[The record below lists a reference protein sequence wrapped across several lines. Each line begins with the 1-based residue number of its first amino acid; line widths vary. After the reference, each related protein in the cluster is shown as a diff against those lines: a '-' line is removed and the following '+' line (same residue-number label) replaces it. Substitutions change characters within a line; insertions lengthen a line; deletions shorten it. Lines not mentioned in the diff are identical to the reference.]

1 MVVLKA
7 AEIRGLEE
15 CAVES
20 GVSME
25 TLMENAGA
33 AVAAYIGEQIE
44 VRGKSAVILC
54 GKGNNGGDGFVAARH
69 LANAG
74 LAVRLY
80 LVEGEPVTTDAIYNC
95 GLAREMGLPVLAADT
110 LDEPEQAEFLQ
121 SADLILD
128 GVYGT
133 GFHGTLRP
141 EGLAAARRMNDAP
154 GKVLAL
160 DLPSGLEADSG
171 TAAEGAV
178 QADLTVTFHA
188 AKPCHRL
195 AAAQCGRV
203 EVADI
208 GIGTALQL

>member
-1 MVVLKA
+1 MSEVTA
-7 AEIRGLEE
+7 AEMKRLEQQADAAGL
-15 CAVES
+15 S
-20 GVSME
+20 YRQM
-25 TLMENAGA
+25 MENAGA
-33 AVAAYIGEQIE
+33 AAAALALRTWPGA
-44 VRGKSAVILC
+44 KSAAVFC
-54 GKGNNGGDGFVAARH
+54 VKGNNGGDGFVAARH

-154 GKVLAL
+154 GRVLAL

>member
-1 MVVLKA
+1 MNEVTA
-7 AEIRGLEE
+7 AEMKQLEQRADAAGL
-15 CAVES
+15 S
-20 GVSME
+20 YRQM
-25 TLMENAGA
+25 MENAGA
-33 AVAAYIGEQIE
+33 AAARLALRAVPEA
-44 VRGKSAVILC
+44 KSAAIFC

-80 LVEGEPVTTDAIYNC
+80 LVEGEPVTTDAVYNC
-95 GLAREMGLPVLAADT
+95 GLARDMGLPVLA
-110 LDEPEQAEFLQ
+110 LDALNQPEQAEFLKG
-121 SADLILD
+121 ADLVLD

-133 GFHGTLRP
+133 GFHGALRP
-141 EGLAAARRMNDAP
+141 AGLAAARWMNEAP

-171 TAAEGAV
+171 NAAEGAV
-178 QADLTVTFHA
+178 QAELTVTFHA

-195 AAAQCGRV
+195 AAARCGRV

-208 GIGTALQL
+208 GSTAVLNP

>member
-1 MVVLKA
+1 MSEVTA
-7 AEIRGLEE
+7 AEMKRLEQQADAAGL
-15 CAVES
+15 S
-20 GVSME
+20 YRQM
-25 TLMENAGA
+25 MENAGA
-33 AVAAYIGEQIE
+33 AAAALALRTWPGA
-44 VRGKSAVILC
+44 KSAVVFC

-95 GLAREMGLPVLAADT
+95 GLAREMSLPVLAADA
-110 LDEPEQAEFLQ
+110 LDEPEQADFLQ
-121 SADLILD
+121 GADIILD

-141 EGLAAARRMNDAP
+141 EGLAAARWMNEEP
-154 GKVLAL
+154 GRVLAL

-208 GIGTALQL
+208 GIGTALQK

>member
-1 MVVLKA
+1 MNEVTA
-7 AEIRGLEE
+7 AEMKQLEQRADAAGL
-15 CAVES
+15 S
-20 GVSME
+20 YRQM
-25 TLMENAGA
+25 MENAGA
-33 AVAAYIGEQIE
+33 AAAELSLRAVPE
-44 VRGKSAVILC
+44 AKSAAIFC

-74 LAVRLY
+74 LAVRIF
-80 LVEGEPVTTDAIYNC
+80 LVEGEPVTTDAVYNC
-95 GLAREMGLPVLAADT
+95 GLARDMGLPVLA
-110 LDEPEQAEFLQ
+110 LDALNQPEQAEFLKG
-121 SADLILD
+121 ADLVLD

-133 GFHGTLRP
+133 GFHGALRP
-141 EGLAAARRMNDAP
+141 AGLAAARWMNEAP

-171 TAAEGAV
+171 IAAEGAV
-178 QADLTVTFHA
+178 QAQLTVTFHA

-208 GIGTALQL
+208 GITAVLNP

>member
-1 MVVLKA
+1 MSEVTA
-7 AEIRGLEE
+7 AEMKRLEQQADAAGL
-15 CAVES
+15 S
-20 GVSME
+20 YRQM
-25 TLMENAGA
+25 MENAGA
-33 AVAAYIGEQIE
+33 AAAALALRAWPAAKSVA
-44 VRGKSAVILC
+44 VFC

-95 GLAREMGLPVLAADT
+95 GLAREMGLPVLAADA
-110 LDEPEQAEFLQ
+110 LDEPEQADFLQ
-121 SADLILD
+121 NADIILD

-141 EGLAAARRMNDAP
+141 EGLAAARWMNEAP
-154 GKVLAL
+154 GRVLAL

-171 TAAEGAV
+171 TAAEGTV

-208 GIGTALQL
+208 GIGTALQK

>member
-1 MVVLKA
+1 MSEVTA
-7 AEIRGLEE
+7 AEMKRLEQQADAAGL
-15 CAVES
+15 S
-20 GVSME
+20 YRQM
-25 TLMENAGA
+25 MENAGA
-33 AVAAYIGEQIE
+33 AAAALAL
-44 VRGKSAVILC
+44 RAWPAAKSAAVFC

-80 LVEGEPVTTDAIYNC
+80 LVEGGPVTTDAIYNC

-110 LDEPEQAEFLQ
+110 LDGPEQAAFLQ

-154 GKVLAL
+154 GRVLAL

-178 QADLTVTFHA
+178 QADVTVTFHA

-208 GIGTALQL
+208 GIGTALQK

>member
-1 MVVLKA
+1 MNEVTA
-7 AEIRGLEE
+7 AEMKQLEQQADATGL
-15 CAVES
+15 S
-20 GVSME
+20 YRQM
-25 TLMENAGA
+25 MENAGA
-33 AVAAYIGEQIE
+33 AAARLALRA
-44 VRGKSAVILC
+44 VREAKSAAIFC

-74 LAVRLY
+74 LAVRIF
-80 LVEGEPVTTDAIYNC
+80 LVEGEPVTTDAVYNC
-95 GLAREMGLPVLAADT
+95 GLARDMGLPVLA
-110 LDEPEQAEFLQ
+110 LDALNQPEQAEFLKG
-121 SADLILD
+121 ADLILD

-133 GFHGTLRP
+133 GFHGALRP
-141 EGLAAARRMNDAP
+141 AGLAAARWMNEAP

-171 TAAEGAV
+171 IAAEGAV
-178 QADLTVTFHA
+178 QAQLTVTFHA

-208 GIGTALQL
+208 GITAVLNP

>member
-1 MVVLKA
+1 MNEVTA
-7 AEIRGLEE
+7 AEMKQLEQRADAAGL
-15 CAVES
+15 S
-20 GVSME
+20 YRQM
-25 TLMENAGA
+25 MENAGA
-33 AVAAYIGEQIE
+33 AAARLALRA
-44 VRGKSAVILC
+44 VREAKSAAIFC

-74 LAVRLY
+74 LAVRIF
-80 LVEGEPVTTDAIYNC
+80 LVEGEPVTTDAVYNC
-95 GLAREMGLPVLAADT
+95 GLARDMGLPVLA
-110 LDEPEQAEFLQ
+110 LDALNQPEQAEFLKG
-121 SADLILD
+121 ADLILD

-133 GFHGTLRP
+133 GFHGALRP
-141 EGLAAARRMNDAP
+141 AGLAAARWMNEAP

-171 TAAEGAV
+171 IAAEGAV
-178 QADLTVTFHA
+178 QAQLTVTFHA

-208 GIGTALQL
+208 GITAVLNP

>member
-1 MVVLKA
+1 MNEVTA
-7 AEIRGLEE
+7 AEMKQLEQRADAAGL
-15 CAVES
+15 S
-20 GVSME
+20 YRQM
-25 TLMENAGA
+25 MENAGA
-33 AVAAYIGEQIE
+33 AAARLALRAVPEA
-44 VRGKSAVILC
+44 KSAAIFC

-74 LAVRLY
+74 LAVRIF
-80 LVEGEPVTTDAIYNC
+80 LVEGEPVTTDAVYNC
-95 GLAREMGLPVLAADT
+95 GLARDMGLPVLA
-110 LDEPEQAEFLQ
+110 LDALNQPEQAEFLKG
-121 SADLILD
+121 ADLVLD

-133 GFHGTLRP
+133 GFHEALRP
-141 EGLAAARRMNDAP
+141 AGLAAARWMNEAP

-171 TAAEGAV
+171 IAAEGAV
-178 QADLTVTFHA
+178 QAELTVTFHA

-208 GIGTALQL
+208 GITAVLNP

>member
-1 MVVLKA
+1 MNEVTA
-7 AEIRGLEE
+7 AEMKQLEQQADAAGL
-15 CAVES
+15 S
-20 GVSME
+20 YRQM
-25 TLMENAGA
+25 MENAGA
-33 AVAAYIGEQIE
+33 AAARLALRAVPEA
-44 VRGKSAVILC
+44 KSAAIFC

-95 GLAREMGLPVLAADT
+95 SLAREMGLPVLPMDA
-110 LDEPEQAEFLQ
+110 LDEPEQAEF
-121 SADLILD
+121 SKGADLILD

-133 GFHGTLRP
+133 GFHGALRP
-141 EGLAAARRMNDAP
+141 AGLAAARWMNEAP
-154 GKVLAL
+154 GRVLAL

-171 TAAEGAV
+171 NAAEGAV
-178 QADLTVTFHA
+178 QAELTVTFHA

-208 GIGTALQL
+208 GITAVLNP

>member
-1 MVVLKA
+1 MSEVTA
-7 AEIRGLEE
+7 AEMKRLEQQADAVGL
-15 CAVES
+15 S
-20 GVSME
+20 YRQM
-25 TLMENAGA
+25 MENAGA
-33 AVAAYIGEQIE
+33 AAAALALRAWPA
-44 VRGKSAVILC
+44 VKSAAVFC

-95 GLAREMGLPVLAADT
+95 GLAREMGLPVLAADA
-110 LDEPEQAEFLQ
+110 LDEPEQADFLQ
-121 SADLILD
+121 NADIILD

-141 EGLAAARRMNDAP
+141 EGLAAARRMNEAP
-154 GKVLAL
+154 GRVLAL

-171 TAAEGAV
+171 TAAEGTV

-208 GIGTALQL
+208 GIGTALQK

>member
-1 MVVLKA
+1 MNEVTA
-7 AEIRGLEE
+7 AEMKQLEQRADAAGL
-15 CAVES
+15 S
-20 GVSME
+20 YRQM
-25 TLMENAGA
+25 MENAGA
-33 AVAAYIGEQIE
+33 AAAELALRAVPE
-44 VRGKSAVILC
+44 AKSAAIFC
-54 GKGNNGGDGFVAARH
+54 GRGNNGGDGFVAARH

-80 LVEGEPVTTDAIYNC
+80 LVEGEPVTTDAVYNC
-95 GLAREMGLPVLAADT
+95 GLARDMGLPVLA
-110 LDEPEQAEFLQ
+110 LDALNQPEQAEFLKG
-121 SADLILD
+121 ADLILD

-133 GFHGTLRP
+133 GFHGALRSA
-141 EGLAAARRMNDAP
+141 GLAAARWMNEAP

-171 TAAEGAV
+171 IAAEGAV
-178 QADLTVTFHA
+178 QAQLTVTFHA

-208 GIGTALQL
+208 GITAVLNP

>member
-1 MVVLKA
+1 MNEVTA
-7 AEIRGLEE
+7 AEMKQLEQRADAAGL
-15 CAVES
+15 S
-20 GVSME
+20 YRQM
-25 TLMENAGA
+25 MENAGA
-33 AVAAYIGEQIE
+33 AAARLALRAVPEA
-44 VRGKSAVILC
+44 KSAAIFC

-80 LVEGEPVTTDAIYNC
+80 LVEGEPVTTDAVYNC
-95 GLAREMGLPVLAADT
+95 GLARNMGLPVLA
-110 LDEPEQAEFLQ
+110 LDALNQPEQAEFLKG
-121 SADLILD
+121 ADLILD

-133 GFHGTLRP
+133 GFHGALRP
-141 EGLAAARRMNDAP
+141 AGLAAARWMNEAP

-171 TAAEGAV
+171 NAAEGAV
-178 QADLTVTFHA
+178 QAELTVTFHA

-208 GIGTALQL
+208 GITAVLNP

>member
-1 MVVLKA
+1 MNEVTA
-7 AEIRGLEE
+7 AEMKQLEQRADAAGL
-15 CAVES
+15 S
-20 GVSME
+20 YRQM
-25 TLMENAGA
+25 MENAGA
-33 AVAAYIGEQIE
+33 AAARLALRAVPEA
-44 VRGKSAVILC
+44 KSAAIFC

-80 LVEGEPVTTDAIYNC
+80 LVEGEPVTTDAVYNC
-95 GLAREMGLPVLAADT
+95 GLARDLGLPVLA
-110 LDEPEQAEFLQ
+110 LDALNQPEQAEFLKG
-121 SADLILD
+121 SDLVLD

-133 GFHGTLRP
+133 GFHGALRP
-141 EGLAAARRMNDAP
+141 AGLATARWMNEAP

-171 TAAEGAV
+171 IAAEGAV
-178 QADLTVTFHA
+178 QAELTVTFHA

-208 GIGTALQL
+208 GITAVLNP

>member
-1 MVVLKA
+1 MNEVTATEMKQLEQRADA
-7 AEIRGLEE
+7 AGL
-15 CAVES
+15 S
-20 GVSME
+20 YRQM
-25 TLMENAGA
+25 MENAGA
-33 AVAAYIGEQIE
+33 AAAELALRAAPE
-44 VRGKSAVILC
+44 AKSAAIFC

-74 LAVRLY
+74 LAVRIF
-80 LVEGEPVTTDAIYNC
+80 LVEGEPVTTDAVYNC
-95 GLAREMGLPVLAADT
+95 GLARDMGLPVLE
-110 LDEPEQAEFLQ
+110 LDALNQPEQAEFLKG
-121 SADLILD
+121 AELVLD

-133 GFHGTLRP
+133 GFHGALRP
-141 EGLAAARRMNDAP
+141 AGLAAARWMNEAP

-171 TAAEGAV
+171 NAAEGAV
-178 QADLTVTFHA
+178 QAELTVTFHA

-208 GIGTALQL
+208 GITAVLNP

>member
-1 MVVLKA
+1 MNEVTA
-7 AEIRGLEE
+7 AEMKQLEQRADAAGL
-15 CAVES
+15 S
-20 GVSME
+20 YRQM
-25 TLMENAGA
+25 MENAGA
-33 AVAAYIGEQIE
+33 AAARLALRAVPEA
-44 VRGKSAVILC
+44 KSAAIFC
-54 GKGNNGGDGFVAARH
+54 GRGNNGGDGFVAARH

-80 LVEGEPVTTDAIYNC
+80 LVEGEPVTTDAVYNC
-95 GLAREMGLPVLAADT
+95 GLARDMGLPVLA
-110 LDEPEQAEFLQ
+110 LDALNQPEQAEFLKN
-121 SADLILD
+121 ADLILD

-133 GFHGTLRP
+133 GFHGALRP
-141 EGLAAARRMNDAP
+141 AGLAAARWMNEAP

-171 TAAEGAV
+171 IAAEGAV
-178 QADLTVTFHA
+178 QAELTVTFHA

-208 GIGTALQL
+208 GITAVLNP

>member
-1 MVVLKA
+1 MSEVTA
-7 AEIRGLEE
+7 AEMKRLEQQADAAGL
-15 CAVES
+15 S
-20 GVSME
+20 YRQM
-25 TLMENAGA
+25 MENAGA
-33 AVAAYIGEQIE
+33 AAAALAL
-44 VRGKSAVILC
+44 RTWPRAKSAAVFC

-95 GLAREMGLPVLAADT
+95 GLAREMGLPGLAADT

>member
-1 MVVLKA
+1 MNEVTA
-7 AEIRGLEE
+7 AEMKQLEQQADAAGL
-15 CAVES
+15 S
-20 GVSME
+20 YRQM
-25 TLMENAGA
+25 MENAGA
-33 AVAAYIGEQIE
+33 AAARLALRAVPEA
-44 VRGKSAVILC
+44 KSAAIFC

-80 LVEGEPVTTDAIYNC
+80 LVEGEPVTTDAVYNC
-95 GLAREMGLPVLAADT
+95 GLARDMGLPVLA
-110 LDEPEQAEFLQ
+110 LDALNQPEQAEFLKN
-121 SADLILD
+121 ADLVLD

-133 GFHGTLRP
+133 GFHGALRP
-141 EGLAAARRMNDAP
+141 AGLAAARWMNEAP
-154 GKVLAL
+154 GRVLAL

-171 TAAEGAV
+171 IAAEGAV
-178 QADLTVTFHA
+178 QAELTVTFHA

-208 GIGTALQL
+208 GITAVLNP

>member
-1 MVVLKA
+1 MSEVTA
-7 AEIRGLEE
+7 AEMKRLEQQADAAGL
-15 CAVES
+15 S
-20 GVSME
+20 YRQM
-25 TLMENAGA
+25 MENAGA
-33 AVAAYIGEQIE
+33 AAAALALRAWPEA
-44 VRGKSAVILC
+44 KSAAVFC

-95 GLAREMGLPVLAADT
+95 GLVREMGLPVLAADA
-110 LDEPEQAEFLQ
+110 LDEPEQADFLQ
-121 SADLILD
+121 NADIILD

-141 EGLAAARRMNDAP
+141 EGLAAARWMNEAP
-154 GKVLAL
+154 GRVLAL

-208 GIGTALQL
+208 GIGTALQK

>member
-1 MVVLKA
+1 MSEVTA
-7 AEIRGLEE
+7 AEMKRLEQQADAAGL
-15 CAVES
+15 S
-20 GVSME
+20 YRQM
-25 TLMENAGA
+25 MENAGA
-33 AVAAYIGEQIE
+33 AAA
-44 VRGKSAVILC
+44 VLALRAWPAAKSAAVFC

-95 GLAREMGLPVLAADT
+95 SLAREMGLPVLAADA
-110 LDEPEQAEFLQ
+110 LDEPEQADFLQ
-121 SADLILD
+121 SADIILD

-141 EGLAAARRMNDAP
+141 EGLAAARRMNEAP

>member
-1 MVVLKA
+1 MNEVTA
-7 AEIRGLEE
+7 AEMKQLEQRADAAGL
-15 CAVES
+15 S
-20 GVSME
+20 YRQM
-25 TLMENAGA
+25 MENAGA
-33 AVAAYIGEQIE
+33 AAARLALRAVPEA
-44 VRGKSAVILC
+44 KSAAIFC

-80 LVEGEPVTTDAIYNC
+80 LVEGEPVTTDAVYNC
-95 GLAREMGLPVLAADT
+95 GLARDMGLPVLA
-110 LDEPEQAEFLQ
+110 LDALNQPEQAEFLKG
-121 SADLILD
+121 ADLILD

-133 GFHGTLRP
+133 GFHGALRP
-141 EGLAAARRMNDAP
+141 AGLAAARWMNEAP

-171 TAAEGAV
+171 IAAEGAV
-178 QADLTVTFHA
+178 QAQLTVTFHA

-208 GIGTALQL
+208 GITAVLNP

>member
-1 MVVLKA
+1 MSEVTA
-7 AEIRGLEE
+7 AEMKRLEQQADAAGL
-15 CAVES
+15 S
-20 GVSME
+20 YRQM
-25 TLMENAGA
+25 MENAGA
-33 AVAAYIGEQIE
+33 AAAALALCAWPGA
-44 VRGKSAVILC
+44 KSAAVFC

-80 LVEGEPVTTDAIYNC
+80 LVEGEPVTTNAIYNC
-95 GLAREMGLPVLAADT
+95 GLAREVGLPVLAADA
-110 LDEPEQAEFLQ
+110 LDEPEQADFLQ
-121 SADLILD
+121 SADIILD

-141 EGLAAARRMNDAP
+141 EGLAAARRMNEAP

-178 QADLTVTFHA
+178 RADLTVTFHA

-208 GIGTALQL
+208 GIGTALQK

>member
-1 MVVLKA
+1 MNEVTA
-7 AEIRGLEE
+7 AEMKQLEQRADAAGL
-15 CAVES
+15 S
-20 GVSME
+20 YRQM
-25 TLMENAGA
+25 MENAGA
-33 AVAAYIGEQIE
+33 AAARLALRAVPEA
-44 VRGKSAVILC
+44 KSAAIFC

-80 LVEGEPVTTDAIYNC
+80 LVEGEPVTTDAVYNC
-95 GLAREMGLPVLAADT
+95 GLARDMGLPVLA
-110 LDEPEQAEFLQ
+110 LDALNQPEQAEFLKN
-121 SADLILD
+121 ADLVLD

-133 GFHGTLRP
+133 GFHGALRP
-141 EGLAAARRMNDAP
+141 AGLAAARWMNEAP
-154 GKVLAL
+154 GRVLAL

-171 TAAEGAV
+171 IAAEGAV
-178 QADLTVTFHA
+178 QAQLTVTFHA

-208 GIGTALQL
+208 GITAVLNP

>member
-1 MVVLKA
+1 MNEVTA
-7 AEIRGLEE
+7 AEMKQLEQRADAAGL
-15 CAVES
+15 S
-20 GVSME
+20 YRQM
-25 TLMENAGA
+25 MENAGA
-33 AVAAYIGEQIE
+33 AAARLALRAVPEA
-44 VRGKSAVILC
+44 KSAAIFC

-80 LVEGEPVTTDAIYNC
+80 LVEGEPVTTDAVYNC
-95 GLAREMGLPVLAADT
+95 GLARNMGLPVLA
-110 LDEPEQAEFLQ
+110 LDALNQPEQAEFLKG
-121 SADLILD
+121 ADLVLD

-133 GFHGTLRP
+133 GFHGALRP
-141 EGLAAARRMNDAP
+141 AGLAAARWMNEAP

-171 TAAEGAV
+171 NAAEGAV
-178 QADLTVTFHA
+178 QAELTVTFHA

-208 GIGTALQL
+208 GITAVLNP

>member
-1 MVVLKA
+1 MNEVTA
-7 AEIRGLEE
+7 AEMKRLEQQADAAGL
-15 CAVES
+15 S
-20 GVSME
+20 YRQM
-25 TLMENAGA
+25 MENAGEAAAALALRVWPGAKRA
-33 AVAAYIGEQIE
+33 AVF
-44 VRGKSAVILC
+44 C

-69 LANAG
+69 LARAG
-74 LAVRLY
+74 LAVRIF
-80 LVEGEPVTTDAIYNC
+80 LVEGEPVTADAVYNC
-95 GLAREMGLPVLAADT
+95 ALAREMGLPVLAADA
-110 LDEPEQAEFLQ
+110 LNEPEQAEFLQ
-121 SADLILD
+121 GADLVLD

-133 GFHGTLRP
+133 GFHGALRP
-141 EGLAAARRMNDAP
+141 EGLAAARRMNQAP

-171 TAAEGAV
+171 TAAAGAV

-208 GIGTALQL
+208 GIGSALGQ

>member
-1 MVVLKA
+1 MSEVTA
-7 AEIRGLEE
+7 AEMKRLEQQADAAGL
-15 CAVES
+15 S
-20 GVSME
+20 YRQM
-25 TLMENAGA
+25 MENAGA
-33 AVAAYIGEQIE
+33 AAAALALRTWPGA
-44 VRGKSAVILC
+44 KSAVVFC

-95 GLAREMGLPVLAADT
+95 GLAREMGLPVLAADA
-110 LDEPEQAEFLQ
+110 LDEPEQADFLQ
-121 SADLILD
+121 SADIILD

-141 EGLAAARRMNDAP
+141 EGLAAARWMNEAP
-154 GKVLAL
+154 GRVLAL

>member
-1 MVVLKA
+1 MSEVTA
-7 AEIRGLEE
+7 AEMKRLEQQADAVGL
-15 CAVES
+15 S
-20 GVSME
+20 YRQM
-25 TLMENAGA
+25 MENAGA
-33 AVAAYIGEQIE
+33 AAAALAL
-44 VRGKSAVILC
+44 RAWPAAKSAAVFC

-95 GLAREMGLPVLAADT
+95 GLAREMGLPVLAADA
-110 LDEPEQAEFLQ
+110 LDEPEQADFLQ
-121 SADLILD
+121 NADIILD

-141 EGLAAARRMNDAP
+141 EGLAAARWMNQAP
-154 GKVLAL
+154 GRVLAL

-171 TAAEGAV
+171 TAAEGTV

-208 GIGTALQL
+208 GIGTALQK

>member
-1 MVVLKA
+1 MNEVT
-7 AEIRGLEE
+7 
-15 CAVES
+15 AVEMKQLEQRADAAGLS
-20 GVSME
+20 YRQM
-25 TLMENAGA
+25 MENAGA
-33 AVAAYIGEQIE
+33 AAARLALRAVPEA
-44 VRGKSAVILC
+44 KSAAIFC

-80 LVEGEPVTTDAIYNC
+80 LVEGEPVTTDAVYNC
-95 GLAREMGLPVLAADT
+95 GLARDMGLPVLA
-110 LDEPEQAEFLQ
+110 LDALNQPEQAEFLKG
-121 SADLILD
+121 ADLVLD

-133 GFHGTLRP
+133 GFHGALRP
-141 EGLAAARRMNDAP
+141 AGLAAARWMNEAP

-171 TAAEGAV
+171 NAAEGAV
-178 QADLTVTFHA
+178 QAELTVTFHA

-208 GIGTALQL
+208 GITAVLNP

>member
-1 MVVLKA
+1 MNEVTA
-7 AEIRGLEE
+7 AEMKQLEQRADAAGL
-15 CAVES
+15 S
-20 GVSME
+20 YRQM
-25 TLMENAGA
+25 MENAGA
-33 AVAAYIGEQIE
+33 AAARLALRAVPEA
-44 VRGKSAVILC
+44 KSAAIFC

-80 LVEGEPVTTDAIYNC
+80 LVEGEPVTTDAVYNC
-95 GLAREMGLPVLAADT
+95 GLARDMGLPVLA
-110 LDEPEQAEFLQ
+110 LDALNQPEQAEFLKG
-121 SADLILD
+121 ADLVLD

-133 GFHGTLRP
+133 GFHGALRP
-141 EGLAAARRMNDAP
+141 AGLAAARWMNEAP

-171 TAAEGAV
+171 IAAEGAG
-178 QADLTVTFHA
+178 QAELTGTFPA
-188 AKPCHRL
+188 AKPCHRR

-208 GIGTALQL
+208 GITAVLNP

>member
-1 MVVLKA
+1 MSEVTA
-7 AEIRGLEE
+7 AEMKRLEQQADAAGL
-15 CAVES
+15 S
-20 GVSME
+20 YRQM
-25 TLMENAGA
+25 MENAGA
-33 AVAAYIGEQIE
+33 AAAALALRAWPGA
-44 VRGKSAVILC
+44 KSAVVFC

-95 GLAREMGLPVLAADT
+95 GLAREMGLPVLAADA
-110 LDEPEQAEFLQ
+110 LDEPEQADFLQ
-121 SADLILD
+121 SADIILD

-141 EGLAAARRMNDAP
+141 EGLAAARRMNEAP
-154 GKVLAL
+154 GRVLAL

-208 GIGTALQL
+208 GIGTALQI